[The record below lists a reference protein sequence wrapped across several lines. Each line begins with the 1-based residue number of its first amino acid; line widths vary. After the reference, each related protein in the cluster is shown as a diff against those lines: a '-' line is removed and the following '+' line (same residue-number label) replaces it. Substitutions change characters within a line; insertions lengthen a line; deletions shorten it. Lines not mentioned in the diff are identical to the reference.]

1 MGRYYSISYK
11 HFKTADS
18 LIKAVSEKD
27 YKIVHSLIG
36 ATTSCE
42 DLAEEFN
49 SLGVIG
55 VSDLTNIIGTPY
67 RAAMKIYNE

>member
-1 MGRYYSISYK
+1 LGRYYSISYK

-36 ATTSCE
+36 TTTLSE
-42 DLAEEFN
+42 DLAEKFN
-49 SLGVIG
+49 SLGVSG

-67 RAAMKIYNE
+67 RAAMNI